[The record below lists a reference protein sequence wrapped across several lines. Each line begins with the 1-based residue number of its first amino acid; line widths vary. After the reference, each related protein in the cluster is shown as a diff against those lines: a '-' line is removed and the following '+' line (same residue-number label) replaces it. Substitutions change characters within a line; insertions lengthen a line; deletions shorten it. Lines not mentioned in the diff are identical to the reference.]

1 MSLFAIFV
9 IFILLNG
16 IGAILSAVI
25 MEIDANDADE
35 FLTGTVK
42 FSFIAATVL
51 GLLLTESS
59 DEFQLV
65 ATIISFVLIFQYF
78 FPKEL
83 KDAFVD
89 AQRKLVNKWNGVHKG
104 KNKK

>member
-1 MSLFAIFV
+1 MFAIFV
-9 IFILLNG
+9 IFILING

-25 MEIDANDADE
+25 MEIDANDANK

-42 FSFIAATVL
+42 LSFITATVL